1 MAISLQEELNKRNK
15 DTRPYWVQFDEAA
28 KAKSKKNKELRE
40 KGDKAANL
48 AKAKNFTQQGIT
60 YSNLGFPAT
69 NIVDPSQARETAVRN
84 ELLRRE
90 NIENKQKAV
99 NARRDSNLKSFN
111 EWEKLA
117 QRDDLES
124 EEFAE
129 KGRIFAEFGGDGTF
143 IQERVDSINS
153 LLESGVLSKEAEVGL
168 TNTLE
173 ALVAAEGSFKESREQ
188 VFNIPDETVSNV
200 EIENQYNPGEL
211 EDIKS
216 DNVSGVTSKQALDNQ
231 SSSLKISEAER
242 KLGSTPWQRK
252 SLMDSPR
259 AANEA
264 TWKLLE
270 EEGYDLRGV
279 QDKDRLAADYR
290 LGRLNKTDKG
300 LWYENKFLRNR

>member
-28 KAKSKKNKELRE
+28 KAKAKKSKELNTI
-40 KGDKAANL
+40 GNKAADT

-69 NIVDPSQARETAVRN
+69 NIVDPSQARENAVRN

-90 NIENKQKAV
+90 NIEDKQKSV
-99 NARRDSNLKSFN
+99 NARRASNLESFS
-111 EWEKLA
+111 EWEKYA
-117 QRDDLES
+117 QMEELGS

-129 KGRIFAEFGGDGTF
+129 RGRIFAEFGNDGTF

-188 VFNIPDETVSNV
+188 VFNIPNETVSNV
-200 EIENQYNPGEL
+200 EIENQYNPDEL
-211 EDIKS
+211 DQS
-216 DNVSGVTSKQALDNQ
+216 DSGVVASTTTQEPLKTAEDKARDAWLKQSRNTPAAKAFAEGTDQ
-231 SSSLKISEAER
+231 QKSEWE
-242 KLGSTPWQRK
+242 
-252 SLMDSPR
+252 
-259 AANEA
+259 
-264 TWKLLE
+264 
-270 EEGYDLRGV
+270 DLRW
-279 QDKDRLAADYR
+279 QARKRNKKLFDY
-290 LGRLNKTDKG
+290 NTK
-300 LWYENKFLRNR
+300 EE

>member
-28 KAKSKKNKELRE
+28 KAKAKKSKELNTI
-40 KGDKAANL
+40 GNKAADT

-69 NIVDPSQARETAVRN
+69 NIVDPSQARENAIRN

-90 NIENKQKAV
+90 NIEDKQKSV
-99 NARRDSNLKSFN
+99 NARRASNLESFS
-111 EWEKLA
+111 EWEKYA
-117 QRDDLES
+117 QMEELGS

-129 KGRIFAEFGGDGTF
+129 RGRIFAEFGNDGTF

-200 EIENQYNPGEL
+200 EIENQYNPDEL
-211 EDIKS
+211 DQS
-216 DNVSGVTSKQALDNQ
+216 DSGVVASTTTQKPLKTPEQKAREDWLTQ
-231 SSSLKISEAER
+231 SRNTPAAKAFADGTDQQQSEWE
-242 KLGSTPWQRK
+242 
-252 SLMDSPR
+252 
-259 AANEA
+259 
-264 TWKLLE
+264 
-270 EEGYDLRGV
+270 DLRW
-279 QDKDRLAADYR
+279 QARKRNKKLFDY
-290 LGRLNKTDKG
+290 NTDK
-300 LWYENKFLRNR
+300 EK

>member
-28 KAKSKKNKELRE
+28 KAKAKKSKELNTI
-40 KGDKAANL
+40 GNKAADT

-69 NIVDPSQARETAVRN
+69 NIVDPSQARENAIRN

-99 NARRDSNLKSFN
+99 NARRDSNLKSFS

-143 IQERVDSINS
+143 IKERVDSINS

-188 VFNIPDETVSNV
+188 VFNIPDKKNEASTI
-200 EIENQYNPGEL
+200 EIENQYGPGEL
-211 EDIKS
+211 DLS
-216 DNVSGVTSKQALDNQ
+216 DSGVVASTTTKKPLKLRSAMDYDNALKDQATARENWKNMSRWDRMQ
-231 SSSLKISEAER
+231 AEIFA
-242 KLGSTPWQRK
+242 KG
-252 SLMDSPR
+252 SPR
-259 AANEA
+259 KRAAISRA
-264 TWKLLE
+264 R
-270 EEGYDLRGV
+270 GSDIDDLFTKNR
-279 QDKDRLAADYR
+279 DK
-290 LGRLNKTDKG
+290 
-300 LWYENKFLRNR
+300 

>member
-28 KAKSKKNKELRE
+28 KAKSKKNNELRE
-40 KGDKAANL
+40 KGDKAASL

-90 NIENKQKAV
+90 NIKNKQKAV
-99 NARRDSNLKSFN
+99 NARRDSYLESFS

-188 VFNIPDETVSNV
+188 VFNIPDETVSNI
-200 EIENQYNPGEL
+200 EIENQYNPDEL
-211 EDIKS
+211 DQSDSGVVASTTTQEPLKTAEDIARDKWLKQSRNTPAAKAFADGTDQQKS
-216 DNVSGVTSKQALDNQ
+216 
-231 SSSLKISEAER
+231 EWE
-242 KLGSTPWQRK
+242 
-252 SLMDSPR
+252 
-259 AANEA
+259 
-264 TWKLLE
+264 
-270 EEGYDLRGV
+270 DLRW
-279 QDKDRLAADYR
+279 QARKRNKKLFDY
-290 LGRLNKTDKG
+290 NTDK
-300 LWYENKFLRNR
+300 EK

>member
-1 MAISLQEELNKRNK
+1 MAISLQEELNKKNK

-99 NARRDSNLKSFN
+99 NARRDSNLESFS

-200 EIENQYNPGEL
+200 EIENQYNPDEL
-211 EDIKS
+211 DQS
-216 DNVSGVTSKQALDNQ
+216 DSGVVASTTTQKPLKTPEQKAREDWLTQ
-231 SSSLKISEAER
+231 SRNTPAAKAFADGTDQQQSEWE
-242 KLGSTPWQRK
+242 
-252 SLMDSPR
+252 
-259 AANEA
+259 
-264 TWKLLE
+264 
-270 EEGYDLRGV
+270 DLRW
-279 QDKDRLAADYR
+279 QARKRNKKLFDY
-290 LGRLNKTDKG
+290 NTDK
-300 LWYENKFLRNR
+300 EK